1 MSIAE
6 LARPEIATLE
16 PYVTAVQREG
26 TLRLNAN
33 EAPRSPAG
41 ARLNRY
47 PPIRPDRLER
57 ELAAILGLD
66 ASQLLVTRGSS
77 EGVDLLVRTFCR
89 AYRDRILVTPPTFSM
104 YEVYANM
111 QGAGVTEVPLA
122 GPDFALDVDALAAAC
137 DDTTK
142 LVFVCSPNNPTG
154 GSVPREA
161 LARLLEA
168 RAGRSLVVVDEAY
181 VEFSRHGSLVDALD
195 RHDNLVVLRTLS
207 KAWGLAG
214 ARCGGVAANPDV
226 IDLLRRMLPPYAL
239 SAPASEA
246 VRDGLG
252 PRARAIAARQVA
264 EAVAERE
271 RLAGA
276 LAGLDGVERVWPS
289 DANFLLVRFADL
301 AAVERR
307 LERER
312 ILVRAFAQKPALA
325 NCARITIGR
334 PRDNDRLVAA
344 IADRR
349 RASA

>member
-1 MSIAE
+1 VSIVE

-16 PYVTAVQREG
+16 PYVTAAQRDG

-33 EAPRSPAG
+33 EVPRSPAG
-41 ARLNRY
+41 KRLNRY
-47 PPIRPDRLER
+47 PAIRPDALER
-57 ELAAILGLD
+57 ELAGILGLD
-66 ASQLLVTRGSS
+66 ASRLLVTRGSS
-77 EGVDLLVRTFCR
+77 EGVDLLLRTFCR

-122 GPDFALDVDALAAAC
+122 SEDFALDVDAVADAC

-168 RAGRSLVVVDEAY
+168 RADRSLVVVDEAY

-195 RHDNLVVLRTLS
+195 RYDNLVVLRTLS

-214 ARCGGVAANPDV
+214 ARCGAVAANPDV
-226 IDLLRRMLPPYAL
+226 LGLLRRMLPPYAL
-239 SAPASEA
+239 SAPATEA

-252 PRARAIAARQVA
+252 PRARAIAARQGA
-264 EAVAERE
+264 ETVAERE
-271 RLAGA
+271 RLAVA
-276 LAGLDGVERVWPS
+276 LAALDVVERVWPS
-289 DANFLLVRFADL
+289 DANFLLVRFSDL
-301 AAVERR
+301 GAVEQR
-307 LERER
+307 LEQER
-312 ILVRAFAQKPALA
+312 ILVRAFARKPGLA

-334 PRDNDRLVAA
+334 PRENDRLLAA
-344 IADRR
+344 LAGRR

>member
-6 LARPEIATLE
+6 LARPEIAAFE
-16 PYVTAVQREG
+16 PYVTAAQRDG

-33 EAPRSPAG
+33 EVPRSPAG

-47 PPIRPDRLER
+47 PAIRPDALER
-57 ELAAILGLD
+57 DFAAILDLD
-66 ASQLLVTRGSS
+66 PSRLLVTRGSS
-77 EGVDLLVRTFCR
+77 EGVDLLIRTFCR

-122 GPDFALDVDALAAAC
+122 RDGFALDVDAVLDAS
-137 DDTTK
+137 DDETK

-154 GSVPREA
+154 GSVPRAE
-161 LARLLEA
+161 LVRLLEA
-168 RAGRSLVVVDEAY
+168 RADRSLVVVDEAY
-181 VEFSRHGSLVDALD
+181 VEFSRHGSLVDVLD
-195 RHDNLVVLRTLS
+195 RYENLVVLRTLS

-214 ARCGGVAANPDV
+214 ARCGAVAANTGV
-226 IDLLRRMLPPYAL
+226 LDLLRRMLPPYAL
-239 SAPASEA
+239 SAPATDAIRE
-246 VRDGLG
+246 GLA

-264 EAVAERE
+264 ETVAERE
-271 RLAGA
+271 RLAAA
-276 LAGLDGVERVWPS
+276 LAALDGVDRVWPS
-289 DANFLLVRFADL
+289 DANFLLVRFGDL
-301 AAVERR
+301 KSVERS

-312 ILVRAFAQKPALA
+312 ILVRGFARKPALA

-334 PRDNDRLVAA
+334 PRDNDRLLAA
-344 IADRR
+344 LAGRQ